1 MAEFIPPQFRLI
13 TSSRGGNKLV
23 ENGFMYDKHKISGNG
38 TYWQCERRSDCKA
51 RLHTDGMQT
60 IKRINQH
67 FHGPDIHKVSCLEVK
82 AGIKQ
87 KAVQTQDS
95 SHHISAEGVLSISD
109 MTSVKLPKM
118 NSLKRTIQRKRS
130 ITNSI
135 PVQPQSLEELQIPIE
150 FQRTAKNDVFLL
162 YDSGPELRR
171 ILIFGTQR
179 NVEMLKLAH
188 IWLADGTFKTAPILF
203 EQVYVI
209 HALRGGPEPLRDG
222 HLLPSLFVLLTNQQL
237 CPLAQ
242 PTHMLMDFE
251 KAAINSFLH
260 YWPHTVVKGCF
271 FHLTQNIFRKVQS
284 EGLQNEY
291 QQNPDFALQ
300 VKLLP
305 ALAFA
310 PPFDV
315 QTLFPVVVQNLP
327 MPVTEGLV
335 LYFERT
341 YIGRTLPGGSFQQP
355 IFPIAMWNYH
365 LEALAGYPRTTN
377 AVEAWLRSFNS
388 TVGCNHPTI
397 WKFIQ
402 ALKLEQGLVEVKQM
416 KFLAGEKPTKRVKW
430 QHQEETHKN
439 IIHDYLNRTVL
450 EFLKGVAHH
459 IGID

>member
-1 MAEFIPPQFRLI
+1 
-13 TSSRGGNKLV
+13 
-23 ENGFMYDKHKISGNG
+23 
-38 TYWQCERRSDCKA
+38 
-51 RLHTDGMQT
+51 
-60 IKRINQH
+60 
-67 FHGPDIHKVSCLEVK
+67 
-82 AGIKQ
+82 
-87 KAVQTQDS
+87 
-95 SHHISAEGVLSISD
+95 
-109 MTSVKLPKM
+109 MTAVKLPKM

-135 PVQPQSLEELQIPIE
+135 PVQPESLEELQIPIE

-162 YDSGPELRR
+162 YDSGPQLRR

-179 NVEMLKLAH
+179 NLEMLRLAR

-209 HALRGGPEPLRDG
+209 HALRGGPKPLPDG
-222 HLLPSLFVLLTNQQL
+222 HLLPSLFVLLTNKTQDIYMKMWEAIQQL

-260 YWPHTVVKGCF
+260 YWPHTIVKGCF
-271 FHLTQNIFRKVQS
+271 FHLIQNIFRKVQS

-315 QTLFPVVVQNLP
+315 QTLFSVVVQNLH

-341 YIGRTLPGGSFQQP
+341 YIGRTLPGGAFQQL
-355 IFPIAMWNYH
+355 IFPITMWNYH
-365 LEALAGYPRTTN
+365 LEALAGYSRTTN
-377 AVEAWLRSFNS
+377 ARNTQEHNPGLLKSHN
-388 TVGCNHPTI
+388 VGIFEGHCSPYRN
-397 WKFIQ
+397 
-402 ALKLEQGLVEVKQM
+402 GL
-416 KFLAGEKPTKRVKW
+416 
-430 QHQEETHKN
+430 N
-439 IIHDYLNRTVL
+439 
-450 EFLKGVAHH
+450 
-459 IGID
+459 